1 MVHSLLRSMRWSPRK
16 DDTLGCTRN
25 ALDNKY
31 FPVSWFYLLLGTWE
45 LLAMGHSSS
54 GWSQYVNANTWRMY
68 IHNSTSEGRGG
79 RGVEE
84 KECVYV
90 LQIVFAHSHWAKHI
104 AQRFELDSVSHR
116 HRQRRP
122 STLPSSSTLSV
133 IQTHRDEEFLILRGQ
148 RWNEP
153 GIGCDVTHEIWSPQS
168 IKWIPVP
175 CASSS
180 CRCVNVFCTVH
191 PFVFSTLSSSSS
203 HPPTR
208 VARETFQRN
217 CDELC
222 IEMFKASFDSL
233 VSAVVRFVMLWVE
246 GVHWVMTW
254 TIAGELSEVYDCGWL
269 HLRICLFAAYL
280 QRLVNKIWPL
290 E

>member
-1 MVHSLLRSMRWSPRK
+1 MFCKL
-16 DDTLGCTRN
+16 
-25 ALDNKY
+25 
-31 FPVSWFYLLLGTWE
+31 YLHTVTE
-45 LLAMGHSSS
+45 
-54 GWSQYVNANTWRMY
+54 QNT
-68 IHNSTSEGRGG
+68 
-79 RGVEE
+79 
-84 KECVYV
+84 
-90 LQIVFAHSHWAKHI
+90 
-104 AQRFELDSVSHR
+104 SHR
-116 HRQRRP
+116 DLSWIQ
-122 STLPSSSTLSV
+122 SV
-133 IQTHRDEEFLILRGQ
+133 IVTAKGGLRLYHPHQRCQSHRDEEFLILRGQ

-153 GIGCDVTHEIWSPQS
+153 GIGCDVTYEIWSPQS